1 MTARALFDDPAR
13 FDCARRQTDWG
24 AGDFWV
30 LSQPARI
37 DTGRAFQVRIASL
50 WQQRVTLHVLYA
62 DGTIARFAIDGRGA
76 TRNLAL
82 GAIIAQRVPARA
94 DMADMSAV
102 PILWPVEGARS
113 EGRRGGKECVSTCRS
128 RGWPYP

>member
-50 WQQRVTLHVLYA
+50 SQPRVTLHVLYA
-62 DGTIARFAIDGRGA
+62 DGTLPRFSIDGRGA

-82 GAIIAQRVPARA
+82 GAIIPHRVPAPAALARL
-94 DMADMSAV
+94 SALR
-102 PILWPVEGARS
+102 ILLPHQKSV
-113 EGRRGGKECVSTCRS
+113 
-128 RGWPYP
+128 

>member
-37 DTGRAFQVRIASL
+37 DTGRAFQVRIARL
-50 WQQRVTLHVLYA
+50 WEQRVTLHVLYA
-62 DGTIARFAIDGRGA
+62 DGPIARFAFYARGA
-76 TRNLAL
+76 TRNLAR
-82 GAIIAQRVPARA
+82 GALFARRMPARA
-94 DMADMSAV
+94 DIANLTSVQIPLQLD
-102 PILWPVEGARS
+102 GASHLRQIQD
-113 EGRRGGKECVSTCRS
+113 
-128 RGWPYP
+128 

>member
-30 LSQPARI
+30 LSQPARV

-50 WQQRVTLHVLYA
+50 WQQRVPLHVLSA
-62 DGTIARFAIDGRGA
+62 DGTIARLAIDGRGA
-76 TRNLAL
+76 TRNTTN
-82 GAIIAQRVPARA
+82 GAILAKRLPARTA
-94 DMADMSAV
+94 QATTLHAHKTHT
-102 PILWPVEGARS
+102 
-113 EGRRGGKECVSTCRS
+113 GRKHG
-128 RGWPYP
+128 

>member
-76 TRNLAL
+76 TRHLAL
-82 GAIIAQRVPARA
+82 GAIIAPRVPARA
-94 DMADMSAV
+94 AMADMSE
-102 PILWPVEGARS
+102 I
-113 EGRRGGKECVSTCRS
+113 GRASCRERTCQY
-128 RGWPYP
+128 G